1 MTTETYTELESIKA
15 FGLNHNA
22 KTREEA
28 KDKALPSAQELLND
42 VMIMEEEYEN

>member
-1 MTTETYTELESIKA
+1 MHPETYPEHEKIKS

-28 KDKALPSAQELLND
+28 KDKSLPTAQELLND
-42 VMIMEEEYEN
+42 VIMMEDEE